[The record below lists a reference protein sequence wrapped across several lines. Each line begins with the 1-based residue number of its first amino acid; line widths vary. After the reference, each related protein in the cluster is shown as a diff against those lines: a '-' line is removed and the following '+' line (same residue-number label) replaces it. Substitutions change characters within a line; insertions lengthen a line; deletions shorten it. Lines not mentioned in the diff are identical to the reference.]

1 MDDARIAMKRNFA
14 DFLDREWATPDNPKW
29 KYSEDGLEELYTHSG
44 SDGKESDLATIVSRR
59 LMIHAHHLREF
70 NSDLL
75 RSVLQR
81 PAECLPAFE
90 DALKDAV
97 KGSKDQ
103 TLAKLLTERD
113 ELHIGLKGDFG
124 RYEVSKIISR
134 DIFHSPLFALPL
146 PPLIPLSRL
155 PS

>member
-1 MDDARIAMKRNFA
+1 MAATDDSRIALKRNFA
-14 DFLDREWATPDNPKW
+14 DFLDRDWAMPDNPTW
-29 KYSEDGLEELYTHSG
+29 KYSEDGLQELYTLNG
-44 SDGKESDLATIVSRR
+44 SDGKDSGLPTITSRR

-70 NSDLL
+70 DAGLL
-75 RSVLQR
+75 RSVLLR

-103 TLAKLLTERD
+103 TLSKLLTERD

-124 RYEVSKIISR
+124 RHEVKDR
-134 DIFHSPLFALPL
+134 
-146 PPLIPLSRL
+146 
-155 PS
+155 